1 MSMMSIRAATPR
13 DREAIR
19 LVEEH
24 AFRQPAEAGLVDAL
38 IAAGDDVVELVAVE
52 EGAVVGHILFS
63 RLIVRNGGGEDF
75 PAVALAPL
83 AVEPLFHGTGIGGA
97 LIREAHIRLKD
108 AGETLSVVL
117 GDPSY
122 YGRFGYARDRALQFD
137 SDYQGDALQA
147 IAWGDAPTTGR
158 LVYPK
163 AFGSL

>member
-1 MSMMSIRAATPR
+1 MQTAPDFYRYYAPDYAGAREKFVAGAT
-13 DREAIR
+13 
-19 LVEEH
+19 
-24 AFRQPAEAGLVDAL
+24 
-38 IAAGDDVVELVAVE
+38 AAGAALSRYTHR
-52 EGAVVGHILFS
+52 GAAG
-63 RLIVRNGGGEDF
+63 
-75 PAVALAPL
+75 P
-83 AVEPLFHGTGIGGA
+83 
-97 LIREAHIRLKD
+97 